1 LLHDSVNQSSD
12 HLSMARVNNR
22 HCIAFGGR
30 MMKPIL
36 KMDGVPAGA
45 SFAGV
50 NVAGLRA
57 DGVTAAGVSAAGVS
71 AAEISMCESPAD
83 VAYRIATIS
92 TVIVLLAT
100 ML

>member
-1 LLHDSVNQSSD
+1 
-12 HLSMARVNNR
+12 
-22 HCIAFGGR
+22 

-57 DGVTAAGVSAAGVS
+57 DGVTAAGVSAA
-71 AAEISMCESPAD
+71 EISMCESPAD